1 MQIPMKSK
9 QLIALFITAF
19 ALVLMYL
26 SAYLPYVK
34 GSLYITA
41 LQNSQQATTL
51 QDYLK
56 PYEDAF
62 NFWSPVGDPEEIR
75 FFGNNILNLLSNQKQ
90 TLSETA
96 ATNLVDYAFDKLNSP
111 SLGTKGLNYSQVI
124 LEKASIL
131 ASYGK
136 IYKKPEAF
144 QKAEELYKQG
154 LELSPHRPQFL
165 YGLLSLY
172 LAEGKTVEA
181 KAIGETILK
190 YWPTDQN
197 IAKIMAELK

>member
-90 TLSETA
+90 TLS
-96 ATNLVDYAFDKLNSP
+96 D
-111 SLGTKGLNYSQVI
+111 
-124 LEKASIL
+124 
-131 ASYGK
+131 
-136 IYKKPEAF
+136 
-144 QKAEELYKQG
+144 
-154 LELSPHRPQFL
+154 FL
-165 YGLLSLY
+165 
-172 LAEGKTVEA
+172 
-181 KAIGETILK
+181 
-190 YWPTDQN
+190 WQN
-197 IAKIMAELK
+197 I